1 MKYRVWITG
10 LVGAALLVLGCEEI
24 TTRDTP
30 SSLVVELY
38 VEGSAFL
45 AGGDTLVGDTVQFRA
60 RVTEDGQTITIGG
73 ESYTSS
79 SPSVVEILNAST
91 GEATFKGVGESMV
104 EVTIT
109 EPQLGGQAGDLQA
122 RMNVRVI
129 QYTVELGLTSTIS
142 DASIDPADGLVGD
155 TVRVV
160 ATVRKDGVEV
170 TSSGVAIESSDNP
183 SVVDPGAAGAD
194 VAAFAD
200 SGTARLTVTIDQP
213 PIPGNERLRATLDV
227 TVKDFSVEFNLVSL
241 LPGPDRLA
249 AGDTLLTDSVVFR
262 ATVVKGGETVKDTTS
277 AGTNWTST
285 GSGVV
290 RMRSDTVGI
299 FDATGIDTVSLEF
312 TDLELPGGPF
322 KLPIRVSTY
331 TTQTNLES
339 SLTGPGAL
347 ADTLVTDSVKVNVT
361 VTKTKDGSQ
370 MAGTVASIAS
380 SDSSV
385 VSPIAN
391 VIAPDVAVFADT
403 GSARLVVTLASPTLP
418 RVALRDSVDLFV
430 STYYVTAD
438 PLDAAPIMGDTIQY
452 YATAWDSRPQPDTV
466 LTNAELSFA
475 SSDATVVPVF
485 VAALG
490 RAFARDTG
498 WAVLTVTLV
507 SPTLPRGTVDAAF
520 DTTWVTEER
529 FYGTVSPTSGDFQ
542 DTVVVAASVVHSF
555 TDSTLIRFSNGTA
568 GYVDSLHPSGD
579 TLWFIVGAGTPTNPD
594 TLTFINLKD
603 DEGGPRDTVLS
614 RFTFTGGG
622 TVDDPFEPNDA
633 FPLDSLLHRIDA
645 LPFEAFLSIDPSKTS
660 PPDTNFFYI
669 RVTDAAGI
677 TVDVRAETQQDANID
692 FFICNATGGGIN
704 DPPAGHDDPPGC
716 ARPRED
722 NEQGTDVRVE
732 EELAVTLGGPNRH
745 VFAFYCSGAGPCP
758 TVPTTYK
765 VTIVQQ

>member
-1 MKYRVWITG
+1 M
-10 LVGAALLVLGCEEI
+10 LGCEEI
-24 TTRDTP
+24 SRPETS
-30 SSLVVELY
+30 SSLVVQLY
-38 VEGSAFL
+38 LEGSAFL
-45 AGGDTLVGDTVQFRA
+45 AAGDTLVGDTVQFRA
-60 RVTEDGQTITIGG
+60 RVTEDDEPITIIAQ
-73 ESYTSS
+73 SFSS
-79 SPSVVEILNAST
+79 ANPSVVEILNAST
-91 GEATFKGVGESMV
+91 GEATFTGVGESMV

-109 EPQLGGQAGDLQA
+109 DPQLGGQAGDLQA
-122 RMNVRVI
+122 RMNVRVT
-129 QYTVELGLTSTIS
+129 QYTVELGLTSTVTGGS
-142 DASIDPADGLVGD
+142 VDPADGLVGD
-155 TVRVV
+155 TVQVV

-170 TSSGVAIESSDNP
+170 PSSGVAIESSDNP

-194 VAAFAD
+194 VAAFTD
-200 SGTARLTVTIDQP
+200 PGTARLTVTIDEP
-213 PIPGNERLRATLDV
+213 PIPGNEPLAATLDV
-227 TVKDFSVEFNLVSL
+227 TVKDFRVEFNLASL

-277 AGTNWTST
+277 AGTKWTST

-322 KLPIRVSTY
+322 KLPIRVSTF
-331 TTQTNLES
+331 TTQTGLES
-339 SLTGPGAL
+339 FFTGPGAL

-380 SDSSV
+380 SDSLV
-385 VSPIAN
+385 VSPLAN
-391 VIAPDVAVFADT
+391 VIAPNVAVFADT
-403 GSARLVVTLASPTLP
+403 GNAWLFVTLASPTLP
-418 RVALRDSVDLFV
+418 RAALRDSVDLFV
-430 STYYVTAD
+430 STYYMTAD
-438 PLDAAPIMGDTIQY
+438 PLEPAPIMGDTIQY
-452 YATAWDSRPQPDTV
+452 LATAWDSRPQPDTV
-466 LTNAELSFA
+466 LTDVTLSFV
-475 SSDATVVPVF
+475 SSDATVVPVLE
-485 VAALG
+485 VGMG

-498 WAVLTVTLV
+498 WAVVTVTLV
-507 SPTLPRGTVDAAF
+507 NPTLPKGTVDAAF
-520 DTTWVTEER
+520 DTTRITEER

-542 DTVVVAASVVHSF
+542 DTIMVVASEVHDF

-579 TLWFIVGAGTPTNPD
+579 TLWFIVGAGTPTTPD

-603 DEGGPRDTVLS
+603 DEGSARDTVLS
-614 RFTFTGGG
+614 RFTFAGGG

-633 FPLDSLLHRIDA
+633 FPLDAPHHRINP
-645 LPFEAFLSIDPSKTS
+645 LPFEAFLSIDPSKAS

-677 TVDVRAETQQDANID
+677 TVNVRAETQQDANID
-692 FFICNATGGGIN
+692 FFICNATGGGID
-704 DPPAGHDDPPGC
+704 DPPEGHDDPPGC

-722 NEQGTDVRVE
+722 NNQGTDVRVE
-732 EELAVTLGGPNRH
+732 EELGLTLGGPNRH

-758 TVPTTYK
+758 SVPTTYK

>member
-1 MKYRVWITG
+1 MRHRHRILG
-10 LVGAALLVLGCEEI
+10 LVCALLPLLGCEEI
-24 TTRDTP
+24 SRPETS
-30 SSLVVELY
+30 SSLVVQLY
-38 VEGSAFL
+38 LEGSAFL
-45 AGGDTLVGDTVQFRA
+45 AAGDTLVGDTVQFRA
-60 RVTEDGQTITIGG
+60 RVREGGDTIAIRAQ
-73 ESYTSS
+73 SFTSS
-79 SPSVVEILNAST
+79 NAGVVEILDAST
-91 GEATFKGVGESMV
+91 GEATFTGVGESML

-109 EPQLGGQAGDLQA
+109 DPQLGGQAGDLQA
-122 RMNVRVI
+122 RMNVRVT
-129 QYTVELGLTSTIS
+129 QYTVQLGLTSTVS
-142 DASIDPADGLVGD
+142 GGSVDPAEGLVGD

-183 SVVDPGAAGAD
+183 SVVDPGAPGAD
-194 VAAFAD
+194 VAALAD
-200 SGTARLTVTIDQP
+200 SGTARLTVTIDEP
-213 PIPGNERLRATLDV
+213 PIPGNEPLRATLDV
-227 TVKDFSVEFNLVSL
+227 TVKDFSVEFNLESL
-241 LPGPDRLA
+241 LPDPDRLA

-277 AGTNWTST
+277 VGTNWTST

-339 SLTGPGAL
+339 SFTGPGAL

-403 GSARLVVTLASPTLP
+403 GRARLVVTLASPALP
-418 RVALRDSVDLFV
+418 RAALRDSVDLFV

-438 PLDAAPIMGDTIQY
+438 PLEAAPIMGDTIQY
-452 YATAWDSRPQPDTV
+452 FAAAWDSRPQPDTV
-466 LTNAELSFA
+466 LTNANLSFA
-475 SSDATVVPVF
+475 SSDATVVPLLD
-485 VAALG
+485 AALG

-507 SPTLPRGTVDAAF
+507 SPTLPSGTVDAAF
-520 DTTWVTEER
+520 DTTRITEER
-529 FYGTVSPTSGDFQ
+529 FYGAVSPMSGDFQ
-542 DTVVVAASVVHSF
+542 DTVVVAASEVHSF
-555 TDSTLIRFSNGTA
+555 TDSTLIRFSNGAA
-568 GYVDSLHPSGD
+568 GYVDSLNAARD
-579 TLWFIVGAGTPTNPD
+579 TLWFIVGAGTPTNPN
-594 TLTFINLKD
+594 TLTFMNLKD
-603 DEGGPRDTVLS
+603 DEGGARDTVLS

-622 TVDDPFEPNDA
+622 TVDDPYEPNDA
-633 FPLDSLLHRIDA
+633 FPLDAPRHRIDA

-722 NEQGTDVRVE
+722 NDEGTDVRVE
-732 EELAVTLGGPNRH
+732 EELGVTLGGPNRH